1 MQGQKNLTNVS
12 QLILSELAPV
22 VGAKHGVFYVMD
34 SNGGGEPLLK
44 LAATYAYKERKHLNK
59 QFHVGEGIVGQAAFE
74 KQRILLQNA
83 PDDYITIN
91 SGLGEAKPMQIVV
104 LPIVFEGQ
112 VLAVME
118 LATFTAFSDTYLSL
132 LDQLTESIGVVL
144 NTIQANMRTEELLAQ
159 SQSLAEELQAQ
170 QEELTETNK
179 RLEQQAKS
187 LQASEELLKTQ
198 QEELQQT
205 NEELE
210 EKARL
215 LQTQNEEVEHK
226 NREVENAKRQLEEK
240 ARQLSLTSKYKSEFL
255 ANMSHELRTPL
266 NSLLILAKLLAE
278 NPDNNLS
285 GKQVDFAKTIHS
297 SASDLLTLINDI
309 LDLSK
314 IESGMM
320 TISLGDL
327 PFTELA
333 ESMDKTFR
341 QVANDKR
348 LDFNIEL
355 DAEPAAHDS
364 HRRDALAAGAEESA
378 RQCVQVH
385 REGRRDAARGDGRR
399 RVDAGPRDAGARVV
413 GDRVQRFRYRHRH
426 PRREAANHLRGVPAG
441 RCQHDAQVRRHGPR
455 PLDQPRNRPPPRRRN
470 SRDERGRHRLV
481 VHALPAAEL
490 RGADAAPR

>member
-1 MQGQKNLTNVS
+1 
-12 QLILSELAPV
+12 
-22 VGAKHGVFYVMD
+22 
-34 SNGGGEPLLK
+34 
-44 LAATYAYKERKHLNK
+44 
-59 QFHVGEGIVGQAAFE
+59 
-74 KQRILLQNA
+74 
-83 PDDYITIN
+83 
-91 SGLGEAKPMQIVV
+91 MQIVV

-118 LATFTAFSDTYLSL
+118 LASFTAFSDTYLSL

-144 NTIQANMRTEELLAQ
+144 NTIQANMRTEELLVQ

-215 LQTQNEEVEHK
+215 LQTQNEEVEWK

-240 ARQLSLTSKYKSEFL
+240 ARQLALTSKYKSEFL

-266 NSLLILAKLLAE
+266 NSLLILAKLLAD
-278 NPDNNLS
+278 NPESNLT
-285 GKQVDFAKTIHS
+285 GKQVDFATTIHS
-297 SASDLLTLINDI
+297 SGQDLLTLINDI

-348 LDFNIEL
+348 LDFNIDL
-355 DAEPAAHDS
+355 DPSLPQVDS
-364 HRRDALAAGAEESA
+364 HRLHEAAAGAEEPA
-378 RQCVQVH
+378 RQCLQVH
-385 REGRRDAARGDGRR
+385 GEGWCDASRRDRFERLVGWT
-399 RVDAGPRDAGARVV
+399 RDARSCLGR
-413 GDRVQRFRYRHRH
+413 DCLQRSRHRNRH
-426 PRREAANHLRGVPAG
+426 SGREAAHHLRGVPAG
-441 RCQHDAQVRRHGPR
+441 
-455 PLDQPRNRPPPRRRN
+455 
-470 SRDERGRHRLV
+470 
-481 VHALPAAEL
+481 
-490 RGADAAPR
+490 